1 VRQEQDRLVIEHST
15 VGRVGDF
22 FFSRGSDIRGS
33 HHRLVVRMNPALAL
47 DLQSTAGSVRINDLR
62 GPITASVQAGSTV
75 IEGFRGPL
83 RLSSQA
89 GSIRA
94 TGVPVAG
101 DSRITC
107 MAGSVRLHLGRGSD
121 VRVRAR
127 AQMGRVRIEGARR
140 SESTGIGS
148 STEELVLG
156 EGRASLEIDASMG
169 SIRVETE

>member
-1 VRQEQDRLVIEHST
+1 MRSVARARQDR
-15 VGRVGDF
+15 G
-22 FFSRGSDIRGS
+22 
-33 HHRLVVRMNPALAL
+33 A
-47 DLQSTAGSVRINDLR
+47 VRIRDLEWR
-62 GPITASVQAGSTV
+62 PS
-75 IEGFRGPL
+75 
-83 RLSSQA
+83 SSQA

-94 TGVPVAG
+94 AGVPVEG

-107 MAGSVRLHLGRGSD
+107 LAGSVRLHLGRGSD

-127 AQMGRVRIEGARR
+127 AQMGKVRIEGARR